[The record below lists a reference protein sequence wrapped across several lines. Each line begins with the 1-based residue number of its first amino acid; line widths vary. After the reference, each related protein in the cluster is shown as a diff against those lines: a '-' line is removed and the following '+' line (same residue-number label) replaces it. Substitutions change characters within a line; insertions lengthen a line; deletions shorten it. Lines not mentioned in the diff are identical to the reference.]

1 MIYLFIPAI
10 LILFLQKQSS
20 ADILNDAR
28 GIYLCAE
35 VIPVMRRC
43 NISPDTWFLL
53 VKGFPLEHQE
63 AVLRRS
69 LKELPALTVG
79 DNLELGQVFYLGA

>member
-28 GIYLCAE
+28 GVNLCAE
-35 VIPVMRRC
+35 VIPVMRIC
-43 NISPDTWFLL
+43 SISPDTWFLL
-53 VKGFPLEHQE
+53 VKCFSLEHQE
-63 AVLRRS
+63 AVLRSS
-69 LKELPALTVG
+69 LEELPALAVG
-79 DNLELGQVFYLGA
+79 DNLQLGQVFYLGA